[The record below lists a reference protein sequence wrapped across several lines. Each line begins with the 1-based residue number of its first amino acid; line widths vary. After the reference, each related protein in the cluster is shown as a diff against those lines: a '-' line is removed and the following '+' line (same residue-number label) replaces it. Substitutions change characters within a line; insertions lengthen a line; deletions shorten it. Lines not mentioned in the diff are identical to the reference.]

1 MSIVSVENI
10 RHSYG
15 DHKALDGVSFEVQ
28 RGSCFGLLGP
38 NGSGKSTLFK
48 ILTTLLPPS
57 SGRAVVAGHDASTAR
72 SQVRQ
77 SIGVVFQ
84 SPSLDIYLTVRENLL
99 HAGHLYGLTGT
110 ALASRIDEVMG
121 ALKLSDRAN
130 SRVKTLSGG
139 LKRRVEIAKCLLHH
153 PALLILDEPS
163 TGLDPLARKELW
175 QHLKSLQKDRGMSIL
190 VTTHFMD
197 EAERCDRLAI
207 FDRGRL
213 VALGT
218 PDELKHRIGGECVTI
233 EADDPATL
241 AVEIESL
248 LNRKTTQFDGSL
260 RLETP
265 DGVGVMSRLM
275 STFGPRIRSITLGK
289 PTLEDVFVHETGRRF
304 EEAEA
309 AGV

>member
-1 MSIVSVENI
+1 MSIVSVENV

-57 SGRAVVAGHDASTAR
+57 SGRAVVAGHDVSTSRA
-72 SQVRQ
+72 QVRQ

-99 HAGHLYGLTGT
+99 HAGHLYGLTGA
-110 ALASRIDEVMG
+110 ALVSRMDEVMV
-121 ALKLSDRAN
+121 ALKLSDRAS

-233 EADDPATL
+233 EADDPATF
-241 AVEIESL
+241 AGEIELL

-265 DGVGVMSRLM
+265 DGVGAMSRLM